1 MPPCDKKFVGHSLLV
16 KKKPYNKLLKIK
28 TTTKTG
34 NNQKL
39 SRKVPEESVE
49 AV

>member
-1 MPPCDKKFVGHSLLV
+1 MPPCDNKFVGHSILV
-16 KKKPYNKLLKIK
+16 NKTLQQVIEDQ
-28 TTTKTG
+28 
-34 NNQKL
+34 NNNKDRQQRKL

>member
-1 MPPCDKKFVGHSLLV
+1 MIN
-16 KKKPYNKLLKIK
+16 YKIK
-28 TTTKTG
+28 RFVSNLRLPKEQKHAKTG

-49 AV
+49 AI